1 LTGAADAYFINA
13 GTPMVAAVTPAV
25 AAAVFKN
32 LRRETFSSHFFS
44 STFLLIPYLLVIKEL
59 RKKMT
64 YPLSREP
71 TSFQMRF
78 D

>member
-1 LTGAADAYFINA
+1 MGAAEACLRNA

-32 LRRETFSSHFFS
+32 LRRETFSSLILS
-44 STFLLIPYLLVIKEL
+44 SFIFLLIPSSFYKRVKIRKYPILIKASPEL
-59 RKKMT
+59 RRLT
-64 YPLSREP
+64 
-71 TSFQMRF
+71 